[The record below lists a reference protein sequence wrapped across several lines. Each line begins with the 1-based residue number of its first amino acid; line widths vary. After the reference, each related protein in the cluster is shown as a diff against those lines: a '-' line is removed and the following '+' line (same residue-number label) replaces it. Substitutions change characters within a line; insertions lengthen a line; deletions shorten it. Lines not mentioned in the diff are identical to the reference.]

1 MSWYADHVFPHLMD
15 WTMRAPRIRT
25 ERTAALLPAYGHV
38 LEIGFGT
45 GLNLPCYPRAVTRL
59 TALEPATLLEPRV
72 ARRISGA
79 AMPVE
84 VVRRGAETLPFESG
98 QFDCVV
104 STFTLCT
111 IADARAALCE
121 IRRVLKPDGRFVFL
135 EHGRSDDARIA
146 RWQNRLNPIQ
156 RVVGCGCNLNRRIDL
171 LISAGGL
178 TIRHLDRYA
187 LKGVPRVGGELYR
200 GVAVSAHLV

>member
-15 WTMRAPRIRT
+15 WTMRTPRVRT
-25 ERTAALLPAYGHV
+25 ERTAALLPASGHV

-59 TALEPATLLEPRV
+59 TALEPATLLESRV
-72 ARRISGA
+72 ARRIANA

-84 VVRRGAETLPFESG
+84 LVRRGAETLPFENG
-98 QFDCVV
+98 RFDCVV

-121 IRRVLKPDGRFVFL
+121 IRRVLKPDGRFIFL
-135 EHGRSDDARIA
+135 EHGRSDDARTA
-146 RWQNRLNPIQ
+146 RWQDRLNPIQ

-178 TIRHLDRYA
+178 GIRQLDRY
-187 LKGVPRVGGELYR
+187 LLQGVPRVGGELYR
-200 GVAVSAHLV
+200 GVAVPADAA